1 MIDKSGWSTEFQLD
15 VILLRGYQLIGI
27 SCTTSSKKE
36 ICKNKGF
43 EIIHRSRQIG
53 GEEAKAILVA
63 MVNEGL
69 RRSLQEELELD
80 TGGTS
85 ANILVLGKKDL
96 KRERLSKKVKDFVA

>member
-1 MIDKSGWSTEFQLD
+1 
-15 VILLRGYQLIGI
+15 
-27 SCTTSSKKE
+27 
-36 ICKNKGF
+36 
-43 EIIHRSRQIG
+43 
-53 GEEAKAILVA
+53 

-85 ANILVLGKKDL
+85 ANILVLGKEDL